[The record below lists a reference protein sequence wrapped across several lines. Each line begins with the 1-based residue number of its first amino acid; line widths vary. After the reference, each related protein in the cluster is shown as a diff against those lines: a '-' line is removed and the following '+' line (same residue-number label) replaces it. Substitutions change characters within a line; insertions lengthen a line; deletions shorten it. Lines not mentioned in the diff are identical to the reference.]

1 MLDNPMAMHNG
12 YGKADPQEQEGIMT
26 TSVDVVKLQDVINR
40 AVLILQ
46 ECPEDAVPED
56 LNVSINEALEL
67 LQKYSGQ

>member
-1 MLDNPMAMHNG
+1 MQENPMSMHNG

-26 TSVDVVKLQDVINR
+26 TSIDAEKLQNVISQ

-46 ECPEDAVPED
+46 ECPEDAEPDD
-56 LNVSINEALEL
+56 LNGSINEALEL

>member
-1 MLDNPMAMHNG
+1 MLDNPMSMHNG

-26 TSVDVVKLQDVINR
+26 TSVDVAKLQDVINQ

-46 ECPEDAVPED
+46 EFPEDAVPED
-56 LNVSINEALEL
+56 LNGSINEALEL

>member
-12 YGKADPQEQEGIMT
+12 YGKVDPQEKEGIMT
-26 TSVDVVKLQDVINR
+26 TSTDTNKLQEVISQ

-46 ECPEDAVPED
+46 ECPEDAEPDD
-56 LNVSINEALEL
+56 LNGSINEALEL